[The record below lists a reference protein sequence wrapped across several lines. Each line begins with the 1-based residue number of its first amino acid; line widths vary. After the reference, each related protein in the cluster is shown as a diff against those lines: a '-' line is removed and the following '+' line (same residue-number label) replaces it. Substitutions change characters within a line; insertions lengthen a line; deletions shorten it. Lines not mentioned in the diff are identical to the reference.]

1 MATTA
6 AENGIKGIQD
16 VPVKNASTEIKV
28 ANNMG
33 FSTKSFWF
41 KASDNKVIPN
51 SPADITPVWPSGANG
66 QNSIPSTEAITKMTI
81 ADDDLLNFRPV
92 KASDNIAAIGSQA
105 INMNVILKCV
115 SADKRPG
122 FELPPNDPINPAA
135 AK

>member
-1 MATTA
+1 
-6 AENGIKGIQD
+6 
-16 VPVKNASTEIKV
+16 
-28 ANNMG
+28 
-33 FSTKSFWF
+33 
-41 KASDNKVIPN
+41 
-51 SPADITPVWPSGANG
+51 
-66 QNSIPSTEAITKMTI
+66 MTI